1 MKAIDGDRGIDNRIV
16 YSITRG
22 GNGILQV
29 EPSSGI
35 VYTTRVLDREDPFVI
50 KTGAIIIEIM
60 VRRNKNYR
68 DINISLYFSFP
79 PKRFR
84 QPKIRRMCSPIRQQK
99 RKLP

>member
-29 EPSSGI
+29 EPNSGI
-35 VYTTRVLDREDPFVI
+35 VYTTNILDREDPLII

-60 VRRNKNYR
+60 VNMIVIYTLFTIVNTSNCIFS
-68 DINISLYFSFP
+68 DIF
-79 PKRFR
+79 
-84 QPKIRRMCSPIRQQK
+84 
-99 RKLP
+99 